1 MLNTG
6 AVASGE
12 GAGVTVG
19 DGAGVAGVAVG
30 DGAGVALGVAVGDV
44 EVPPPLLTTAVAV
57 AVGAGVSSLIREL
70 YFWSNVT
77 FPLP

>member
-6 AVASGE
+6 AVATVE

-19 DGAGVAGVAVG
+19 DGAGVTVG
-30 DGAGVALGVAVGDV
+30 DGAGVALEEAVGDV

-70 YFWSNVT
+70 YFWSNIT